1 MARNGISGK
10 DYSFFDSLLLNGV
23 TYNEYTIRLLNIAL
37 ARFKWENVPTGIDIR
52 YLELMLITQGSAL
65 FFYEDSIEKYLGLGV
80 AYTGPLDYYGVP
92 SERSA
97 VAANGRPFRTLD
109 ETNSVLI
116 FNNMA
121 RTGDLY
127 IINEYA
133 RKLYEIQRNA
143 EVNADLQ
150 KFSSFISCNEKE
162 RLSLKNLMMKVAGG
176 QPFIFGDKSMNL
188 DSIKPIN
195 LDVPFIAR
203 DLLSVKTEIYNEA
216 LTSLGVV
223 SVFTDKRERLVA
235 NEAAAPFGSLEMIR
249 ESYLY
254 ERKQACDKI
263 NEMFGLNI
271 TVEFN
276 SEIPI
281 VPESVEQTEE
291 TEAEF
296 NG

>member
-1 MARNGISGK
+1 MARKGIGGR
-10 DYSFFDSLLLNGV
+10 DFQFFDTLALNNI

-37 ARFKWENVPTGIDIR
+37 ARFKWENVPKGIDIR

-65 FFYEDSIEKYLGLGV
+65 VFYEDSLEQFFGLGV
-80 AYTGPLDYYGVP
+80 AYTGPLNWYGVP

-97 VAANGRPFRTLD
+97 IAANGTPFRMLD
-109 ETNSVLI
+109 ESNSVLI

-121 RTGDLY
+121 RTGDAY

-133 RKLYEIQRNA
+133 RKLYEVQRNA
-143 EVNADLQ
+143 ETNANLQ
-150 KFSSFISCNEKE
+150 KFSAFIACNEKE
-162 RLSLKNLMMKVAGG
+162 RLSLKNLIMKLDGG
-176 QPFIFGDKSMNL
+176 QPFIYGDKSLNL

-195 LDVPFIAR
+195 LDIPFIAR

-223 SVFTDKRERLVA
+223 SAFTDKRERLVA

-254 ERKQACDKI
+254 ERKQACEKI
-263 NEMFGLNI
+263 NEMFG
-271 TVEFN
+271 TSMSVEFN

-281 VPESVEQTEE
+281 VPEMGGEIENE
-291 TEAEF
+291 
-296 NG
+296 

>member
-1 MARNGISGK
+1 MARKGIAGR
-10 DYSFFDSLLLNGV
+10 DFQFFDSLALNNV

-37 ARFKWENVPTGIDIR
+37 ARFKWENVPKGIDIR

-65 FFYEDSIEKYLGLGV
+65 VFYEDSLDQFFGLGV
-80 AYTGPLDYYGVP
+80 AYTGPLNWYGVP

-97 VAANGRPFRTLD
+97 IAANGTPFRMLD

-121 RTGDLY
+121 RTGDAY

-143 EVNADLQ
+143 ETNANLQ
-150 KFSSFISCNEKE
+150 KFSAFIACNEKE
-162 RLSLKNLMMKVAGG
+162 RLSLKNLIMKLDGG
-176 QPFIFGDKSMNL
+176 QPFIYGDKSLNL

-195 LDVPFIAR
+195 LDIPFIAR

-223 SVFTDKRERLVA
+223 SAFTDKRERLVA

-254 ERKQACDKI
+254 ERKQACEKI
-263 NEMFGLNI
+263 NEMFGTNMS
-271 TVEFN
+271 VEFN

-281 VPESVEQTEE
+281 VPEMGGDIENE
-291 TEAEF
+291 
-296 NG
+296 

>member
-1 MARNGISGK
+1 MAKNGINGK

-37 ARFKWENVPTGIDIR
+37 ARFKWENVPTGVDIR

-97 VAANGRPFRTLD
+97 VAANGRPFRTLN

-127 IINEYA
+127 IIKEYA

-150 KFSSFISCNEKE
+150 KFSSFIACNEKE

-188 DSIKPIN
+188 DTIKPIN
-195 LDVPFIAR
+195 LDIPFIAR

-223 SVFTDKRERLVA
+223 SAFTDKRERLVA

-254 ERKQACDKI
+254 ERKQACEKI
-263 NEMFGLNI
+263 NEMFGTNM

-281 VPESVEQTEE
+281 VPEIGGDIENE
-291 TEAEF
+291 
-296 NG
+296 

>member
-1 MARNGISGK
+1 MLLIILLFRRCNNGKKRNRWQRLSV
-10 DYSFFDSLLLNGV
+10 FDSLALNNI

-37 ARFKWENVPTGIDIR
+37 ARFKWENVPKGIDIR

-65 FFYEDSIEKYLGLGV
+65 VFYEDSLDQFFGLGV
-80 AYTGPLDYYGVP
+80 AYTGPLNWYGVP

-97 VAANGRPFRTLD
+97 IAANGTPFRMLD

-121 RTGDLY
+121 RTGDAY

-143 EVNADLQ
+143 ETNANLQ
-150 KFSSFISCNEKE
+150 KFSAFIACNEKE
-162 RLSLKNLMMKVAGG
+162 RLSLKNLIMKLDGG
-176 QPFIFGDKSMNL
+176 QPFIYGDKSLNL

-195 LDVPFIAR
+195 LDIPFIAR

-223 SVFTDKRERLVA
+223 SAFTDKRERLVA
-235 NEAAAPFGSLEMIR
+235 NEAAAPFGSLE
-249 ESYLY
+249 
-254 ERKQACDKI
+254 
-263 NEMFGLNI
+263 
-271 TVEFN
+271 
-276 SEIPI
+276 
-281 VPESVEQTEE
+281 
-291 TEAEF
+291 
-296 NG
+296 